1 MKKIMLFI
9 AGVVLL
15 VIIIFVVSRVNSNN
29 TDLSNSKY
37 EDFTTE
43 IVSSMENSE
52 VEESDDI
59 EEQVSEDK
67 ESIISEETNTL
78 IDYIVEGPTGGM
90 ISIKIN
96 EEYFNNVESFLT
108 YIAYPNIKI
117 CTLIEDDFDRCT
129 EDDYVFD
136 AMTYVN
142 GDNEVSISYK
152 CEKRIMK
159 GILYVDK
166 VNKTIHVVEEF
177 DF

>member
-59 EEQVSEDK
+59 EEQVSEDE

-90 ISIKIN
+90 LSLIHIS
-96 EEYFNNVESFLT
+96 EPTRPY
-108 YIAYPNIKI
+108 
-117 CTLIEDDFDRCT
+117 
-129 EDDYVFD
+129 
-136 AMTYVN
+136 
-142 GDNEVSISYK
+142 
-152 CEKRIMK
+152 
-159 GILYVDK
+159 
-166 VNKTIHVVEEF
+166 
-177 DF
+177 